1 MMPTD
6 EIRRRSRWMI
16 RALEWDDTRARYP
29 NIWREGM
36 PCQLLVFETVGSRLR
51 LGDLIAVYYPAS
63 QRHPQRSE
71 RFLGLGR
78 VAGLRRA
85 HDPSSI
91 WVDLETAHRFDPPL
105 DLAEAPSRVFLCA
118 DSGWPPRDVGLFR
131 KVFEAAMAAG
141 FKPAPLE
148 MEDAVGA
155 QPEGRGRTGAGASV
169 EVAPQE
175 GATPPPAGEEKP
187 ETEERTATE
196 EPPRATPPPPGPAPA
211 HHPHRTIPTPGA
223 RLFGGVDYS
232 GDMRDPKDRT
242 WFALLELADDRLKV
256 VRLEAT
262 GRSGLQSMLTD
273 SDASSMHIE
282 AIGLDFPFGLPLPF
296 AETILGGSFPD
307 EGWWALVRKLER
319 LSRPDYLVAL
329 QEFRDGHGELKR
341 LTDEKA
347 GAFSPLHR
355 IDPDLGPM
363 TYHGIRMIAE
373 ERSRY
378 AVRPFESA
386 RGRLLL
392 EVYPGAIARRL
403 RLGEAGHGSGR
414 VSAILGGLE
423 KLERLPVE
431 IDDAQRSRCLSR
443 RDALDA
449 VIAARCAA
457 MAVLSGE
464 VEKSPEELCPG
475 EGDRVRKEGWIYGV
489 GDTD

>member
-1 MMPTD
+1 
-6 EIRRRSRWMI
+6 
-16 RALEWDDTRARYP
+16 
-29 NIWREGM
+29 
-36 PCQLLVFETVGSRLR
+36 
-51 LGDLIAVYYPAS
+51 
-63 QRHPQRSE
+63 
-71 RFLGLGR
+71 
-78 VAGLRRA
+78 
-85 HDPSSI
+85 
-91 WVDLETAHRFDPPL
+91 
-105 DLAEAPSRVFLCA
+105 
-118 DSGWPPRDVGLFR
+118 
-131 KVFEAAMAAG
+131 
-141 FKPAPLE
+141 
-148 MEDAVGA
+148 
-155 QPEGRGRTGAGASV
+155 
-169 EVAPQE
+169 
-175 GATPPPAGEEKP
+175 
-187 ETEERTATE
+187 
-196 EPPRATPPPPGPAPA
+196 
-211 HHPHRTIPTPGA
+211 
-223 RLFGGVDYS
+223 
-232 GDMRDPKDRT
+232 
-242 WFALLELADDRLKV
+242 
-256 VRLEAT
+256 
-262 GRSGLQSMLTD
+262 MLTD